1 MEVKKVVIV
10 GGVGGGASAAAR
22 VRRLDEFAQITI
34 FEKGPDVSFS
44 NCALPYTFSDVIDQ
58 PDDVILK
65 TPMQFEQQYNIDV
78 QVNTTVVAIDAQ
90 AKTVMIKRQ
99 GQVATTI
106 VPYDT
111 LILSPG
117 ARPILPAVIAG
128 IDRPN
133 VKTVRNVQDVR
144 TIQAYLTEQHVH
156 DVTIVG
162 GGFIGLE
169 MAENL
174 QQAGYQ
180 ITIIEAAEHVLGT
193 LDDEF
198 AQLVHKELYDYGVQV
213 ILQEQVTAIGATQV
227 QLASGRAV
235 TSQLV
240 IVAIGVTPVTELAVQ
255 AGCALGVTGGIK
267 VDHRYQTS
275 VADIYAVGDAIEVT
289 NRLTRQ
295 STRLALAF
303 PAQMQ
308 ARHMVD
314 HLYGRT
320 PQYQGVIGSQV
331 LHIFT
336 LNVAST
342 GLNAT
347 ECEHQQLDYRFA
359 TVAPQNRVSVMPGTT
374 AVFLKLIFSYPTGE
388 ILGAQAIGQ
397 SDVDKPID
405 IIASL
410 ITMHGRVSDLTDVEL
425 CYSPWVS
432 TAKNVVNMVGLV
444 AENVLNDEFKQVAVT
459 QVRQPVLAGAF
470 IIDAREPQEYAD
482 GHIKGAHNIPLSQFR
497 QRLVEIPTNQ
507 PVYIHCQTGQRS
519 YNMVRALLQRGYT
532 NVVNIAGSYAEL
544 VQYEYF
550 NDQTTGRTSILT
562 RT

>member
-1 MEVKKVVIV
+1 M
-10 GGVGGGASAAAR
+10 
-22 VRRLDEFAQITI
+22 
-34 FEKGPDVSFS
+34 
-44 NCALPYTFSDVIDQ
+44 
-58 PDDVILK
+58 
-65 TPMQFEQQYNIDV
+65 
-78 QVNTTVVAIDAQ
+78 NTTVVAIDAQ

-180 ITIIEAAEHVLGT
+180 ITIIEATEHVLGT

-347 ECEHQQLDYRFA
+347 ECEHQQLDYR
-359 TVAPQNRVSVMPGTT
+359 VRNGGTT
-374 AVFLKLIFSYPTGE
+374 ES
-388 ILGAQAIGQ
+388 GQ
-397 SDVDKPID
+397 
-405 IIASL
+405 
-410 ITMHGRVSDLTDVEL
+410 R
-425 CYSPWVS
+425 
-432 TAKNVVNMVGLV
+432 
-444 AENVLNDEFKQVAVT
+444 
-459 QVRQPVLAGAF
+459 
-470 IIDAREPQEYAD
+470 DARD
-482 GHIKGAHNIPLSQFR
+482 NSRLS
-497 QRLVEIPTNQ
+497 
-507 PVYIHCQTGQRS
+507 
-519 YNMVRALLQRGYT
+519 
-532 NVVNIAGSYAEL
+532 
-544 VQYEYF
+544 
-550 NDQTTGRTSILT
+550 
-562 RT
+562 

>member
-1 MEVKKVVIV
+1 M
-10 GGVGGGASAAAR
+10 
-22 VRRLDEFAQITI
+22 
-34 FEKGPDVSFS
+34 
-44 NCALPYTFSDVIDQ
+44 
-58 PDDVILK
+58 
-65 TPMQFEQQYNIDV
+65 
-78 QVNTTVVAIDAQ
+78 
-90 AKTVMIKRQ
+90 
-99 GQVATTI
+99 
-106 VPYDT
+106 
-111 LILSPG
+111 
-117 ARPILPAVIAG
+117 
-128 IDRPN
+128 
-133 VKTVRNVQDVR
+133 
-144 TIQAYLTEQHVH
+144 
-156 DVTIVG
+156 
-162 GGFIGLE
+162 
-169 MAENL
+169 
-174 QQAGYQ
+174 
-180 ITIIEAAEHVLGT
+180 
-193 LDDEF
+193 
-198 AQLVHKELYDYGVQV
+198 
-213 ILQEQVTAIGATQV
+213 
-227 QLASGRAV
+227 

-331 LHIFT
+331 LHVFT

-459 QVRQPVLAGAF
+459 QVRQ
-470 IIDAREPQEYAD
+470 
-482 GHIKGAHNIPLSQFR
+482 
-497 QRLVEIPTNQ
+497 RLVEIPTNQ

>member
-1 MEVKKVVIV
+1 MKVKKVVIV

-34 FEKGPDVSFS
+34 FEKRPDVSFS

-198 AQLVHKELYDYGVQV
+198 AQLVHKELYDHGVQV

-227 QLASGRAV
+227 
-235 TSQLV
+235 
-240 IVAIGVTPVTELAVQ
+240 
-255 AGCALGVTGGIK
+255 
-267 VDHRYQTS
+267 
-275 VADIYAVGDAIEVT
+275 
-289 NRLTRQ
+289 
-295 STRLALAF
+295 
-303 PAQMQ
+303 
-308 ARHMVD
+308 
-314 HLYGRT
+314 
-320 PQYQGVIGSQV
+320 
-331 LHIFT
+331 
-336 LNVAST
+336 
-342 GLNAT
+342 
-347 ECEHQQLDYRFA
+347 
-359 TVAPQNRVSVMPGTT
+359 
-374 AVFLKLIFSYPTGE
+374 
-388 ILGAQAIGQ
+388 
-397 SDVDKPID
+397 
-405 IIASL
+405 
-410 ITMHGRVSDLTDVEL
+410 
-425 CYSPWVS
+425 
-432 TAKNVVNMVGLV
+432 
-444 AENVLNDEFKQVAVT
+444 
-459 QVRQPVLAGAF
+459 
-470 IIDAREPQEYAD
+470 
-482 GHIKGAHNIPLSQFR
+482 
-497 QRLVEIPTNQ
+497 
-507 PVYIHCQTGQRS
+507 
-519 YNMVRALLQRGYT
+519 
-532 NVVNIAGSYAEL
+532 
-544 VQYEYF
+544 
-550 NDQTTGRTSILT
+550 
-562 RT
+562 